1 MPDGSTTG
9 RPGMAAR
16 RFADYAITNFSSIT
30 PARRFSEDWRIPD
43 MAWAIYEDMNGHLP
57 GVWIEMR
64 SEFSAGDVW
73 KPVMNQIRIPAYAGM
88 HDDDNGYGWMT
99 PRDDIPDVT
108 AQDLRDVAVY
118 VPKLFRHMVM
128 AMAVAETWTYGERP
142 SDEEVMQM
150 KIEELQRLTKGG
162 LLRTRKGK
170 TGQQM
175 EDDAL
180 RQWERK
186 YKPRGYSQKTAADEM
201 GIQYTTFR
209 TYLSRARSR
218 RDSKSVARGKR

>member
-1 MPDGSTTG
+1 MSDGSTNEG
-9 RPGMAAR
+9 PGMAAR
-16 RFADYAITNFSSIT
+16 RFAEYKITNYSSLP
-30 PARRFSEDWRIPD
+30 PARQFSKDWQLPD
-43 MAWAIYEDMNGHLP
+43 MASVIFEDANRQLP

-64 SEFSAGDVW
+64 CEPSKGGMW
-73 KPVMNQIRIPAYAGM
+73 KPLINQIRIPAYARM
-88 HDDDNGYGWMT
+88 NEQDNDGGFMT
-99 PRDDIPDVT
+99 PSDDVRDVA

-128 AMAVAETWTYGERP
+128 AMAVLETWTYGERP

-150 KIEELQRLTKGG
+150 RIEELQRLTKGG
-162 LLRTRKGK
+162 LIRTRKGK